1 MGIGNPCNHVATSQV
16 GEFKYVAKHLPL
28 ELVSVP
34 AIHSG
39 LSPEHDPV
47 ARGEFLG
54 DPAHRHSKVI
64 WRFSGFLKGIGIKQ
78 RSGQK
83 ENV

>member
-54 DPAHRHSKVI
+54 DPAHRQSSFGASQASSKELALSSV
-64 WRFSGFLKGIGIKQ
+64 Q
-78 RSGQK
+78 QK